1 MGTTLIAFGLSL
13 SHAFGLRGSLAT
25 ICSVKYDAKYE
36 GTDTPFCACGGDEE
50 ETAEHL
56 ILYCK
61 GLHQAAEGNGPE
73 FFKALEFM
81 DIQGEKRLQAGR
93 NNRYEANRL
102 AAKIKA
108 GVKFTHSL
116 YGIGTSV
123 RVTSTCREP
132 LPNQNGRAPSV
143 GPQASDVVG
152 MVVPSCNIWSLV
164 YNFSKGECDSTLTG
178 SIKTKCFERNSGI
191 FC

>member
-13 SHAFGLRGSLAT
+13 SHAFGIRGSLAS

-50 ETAEHL
+50 ETVEHL

-81 DIQGEKRLQAGR
+81 DIQGKKDFRQVEITDTRPIDWQLRSRQG
-93 NNRYEANRL
+93 
-102 AAKIKA
+102 
-108 GVKFTHSL
+108 
-116 YGIGTSV
+116 
-123 RVTSTCREP
+123 
-132 LPNQNGRAPSV
+132 
-143 GPQASDVVG
+143 
-152 MVVPSCNIWSLV
+152 
-164 YNFSKGECDSTLTG
+164 
-178 SIKTKCFERNSGI
+178 
-191 FC
+191 